1 MTDTSVQYHA
11 VAKTGDIDEDE
22 AMRVAVGRKEIALYN
37 LGGEIYATDDICTH
51 AYASMSDGYV
61 EGDQI
66 ECPLHGA
73 CFEIKTGKPANPPVT
88 VGIETYPVKI
98 EGNTVLIGMKSEG

>member
-1 MTDTSVQYHA
+1 
-11 VAKTGDIDEDE
+11 
-22 AMRVAVGRKEIALYN
+22 MRVAVGRKEIALYN
-37 LGGEIYATDDICTH
+37 LGGEFYATDDVCTH

-73 CFEIKTGKPANPPVT
+73 CFEIKTGKALTPPANRDLA
-88 VGIETYPVKI
+88 TYPVKI
-98 EGNTVLIGMKSEG
+98 EGDTILVGVAPEADG